1 MLLVFS
7 VFGSSFA
14 ENVTTTL
21 IGNVLQQSKEDNVI
35 VSPFLLFDGL
45 MQLYLGSEGKASE
58 EIAKFL
64 QLTGLRKSETVKR
77 YKEWHTLHSKP
88 NSVTL
93 DIASRIYAARDINIL
108 TTFKKTTAD
117 IFNSEIEAV
126 DFANASE
133 TVSIVNKWIAERTNN
148 KITELIE
155 TTDPLT
161 KILLLSAIYFKGTW
175 QTKFEKLNTK
185 KKVFF
190 TPRGDGKMR
199 KSKVYTMTQVNNYK
213 YKFVKKLE
221 AHALEL
227 PYAASNVSMLILLPN
242 SVNGIGKIEQNLYN
256 LDFEEIIPRNF
267 RTMELALPKFKFDY
281 KQKFNDIVKGLGIRE
296 IFENGN
302 FTFMSDQPNLYVS
315 EILQKSVI
323 EVDENGTTA
332 AAVQGLRLSL
342 IYFKIYCSFQFCI
355 FTVFNVN
362 HKSAVSRFEVNR
374 PFVFL
379 IKDNDNVYFAGRMSS
394 FS

>member
-1 MLLVFS
+1 MAKFYCKFPVFVLLVFS

-64 QLTGLRKSETVKR
+64 QLTGLRKSEAVKR
-77 YKEWHTLHSKP
+77 YKEWHTLNSKP

-227 PYAASNVSMLILLPN
+227 PYATSNVSMLILLPN

-332 AAVQGLRLSL
+332 AAVQ
-342 IYFKIYCSFQFCI
+342 
-355 FTVFNVN
+355 VFNVN

>member
-1 MLLVFS
+1 MAKFYCKFPVFVLLVFS
-7 VFGSSFA
+7 IFGSSFA

-21 IGNVLQQSKEDNVI
+21 IGNVLQQSKDDNVI
-35 VSPFLLFDGL
+35 VSPFLLIDGL

-64 QLTGLRKSETVKR
+64 QLIGLRKSEAVKK
-77 YKEWHTLHSKP
+77 YKEWHTLNSKP
-88 NSVTL
+88 KGVTL

-117 IFNSEIEAV
+117 IFNSEIENV

-133 TVSIVNKWIAERTNN
+133 TASIINKWIAERTNN
-148 KITELIE
+148 TITELIE
-155 TTDPLT
+155 TTDPFT

-175 QTKFEKLNTK
+175 QTQFEKLNTK

-199 KSKVYTMTQVNNYK
+199 KAKVYTMTQVNNFK

-227 PYAASNVSMLILLPN
+227 PYASSNFSMLILLPN
-242 SVNGIGKIEQNLYN
+242 TVNGIGKIEQNLYN

-281 KQKFNDIVKGLGIRE
+281 KLKFDDVVKSLGIRE
-296 IFENGN
+296 IFQNGN
-302 FTFMSDQPNLYVS
+302 FTYMSDQPNLYVS

-323 EVDENGTTA
+323 EVEESGTTA
-332 AAVQGLRLSL
+332 AVVQVLN
-342 IYFKIYCSFQFCI
+342 I
-355 FTVFNVN
+355 N